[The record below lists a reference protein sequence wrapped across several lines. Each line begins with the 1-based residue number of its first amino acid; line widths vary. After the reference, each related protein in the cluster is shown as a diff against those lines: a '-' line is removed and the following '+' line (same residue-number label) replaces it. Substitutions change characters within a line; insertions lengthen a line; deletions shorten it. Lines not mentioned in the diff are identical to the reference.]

1 MVNFH
6 DPAVVAE
13 DNRAYGFTAA
23 SGGRNLIDWI
33 FLEVALLKFWHVV
46 DGIFLCVTIF
56 FLLLQNVT
64 NSKATFTAG
73 SSSRISTLSGVSS
86 KDVAAIGGR
95 SGSVVIIPGFCAVGE
110 LILLFVDLLPFAR
123 GNPRSCSR

>member
-1 MVNFH
+1 
-6 DPAVVAE
+6 
-13 DNRAYGFTAA
+13 
-23 SGGRNLIDWI
+23 
-33 FLEVALLKFWHVV
+33 LEVALLKFWHVV